1 MAKRTATSE
10 NADEII
16 TMAEAARA
24 LNKSPQTVARWIQD
38 GLLNAV
44 RMPTG
49 IFHLRKSEL
58 NKFLGGTA
66 LPTREIA

>member
-1 MAKRTATSE
+1 MAKRTAAGEQS
-10 NADEII
+10 DEII

-24 LNKSPQTVARWIQD
+24 LGKSPQTVGRWIQD

-58 NKFLGGTA
+58 NKFLDGTA